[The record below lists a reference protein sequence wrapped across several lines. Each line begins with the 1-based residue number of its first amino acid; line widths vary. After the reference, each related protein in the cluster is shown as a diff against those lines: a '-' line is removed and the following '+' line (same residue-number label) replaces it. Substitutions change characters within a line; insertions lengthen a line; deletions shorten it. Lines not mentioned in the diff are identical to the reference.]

1 MIALALLPGYA
12 QWGAHLEALLARP
25 EALWIHGPA
34 GAGVSILAGEL
45 AARRGEPWTEAADA
59 EAAAAWLATHP
70 RGVVAA
76 RAAPSGALAGTLGCL
91 VLRLPGLEEDPACIP
106 ALLRA
111 MAAEEGL
118 AGAEGMEIVEPSE
131 RSLPPALA
139 ALPCPGNLREL
150 RNRLLRWKLLGQL
163 PGAEPAVAPRFD
175 AEDLASNL
183 HDLERFLLHQA
194 LRRSY
199 GNRVEAAQRLGVS
212 RRQLYLLIRRHGDP
226 VRGEPGGGEL
236 PLRVRKRR
244 PAQNSSPD
252 QGIR

>member
-1 MIALALLPGYA
+1 MIPLVLLPGYT
-12 QWGAHLEALLARP
+12 QWGAHLKALLARP
-25 EALWIHGPA
+25 EALWICGPA
-34 GAGVSILAGEL
+34 GAGASLLAGDL
-45 AARRGEPWTEAADA
+45 AAKRGVPWTDAADT
-59 EAAAAWLATHP
+59 EAAAAWLTAHP

-76 RAAPSGALAGTLGCL
+76 RTTPPEALDCL
-91 VLRLPGLEEDPACIP
+91 VLRLPGLAEDPARLP
-106 ALLRA
+106 AILKA
-111 MAAEEGL
+111 MAAEEGI
-118 AGAEGMEIVEPSE
+118 ATA
-131 RSLPPALA
+131 LPPALA

-163 PGAEPAVAPRFD
+163 PTAEPTGTPRFD

-183 HDLERFLLHQA
+183 HELERFLLHQA
-194 LRRSY
+194 LRRAY

-226 VRGEPGGGEL
+226 VRGEPGMGDL
-236 PLRVRKRR
+236 PLRLRKRH